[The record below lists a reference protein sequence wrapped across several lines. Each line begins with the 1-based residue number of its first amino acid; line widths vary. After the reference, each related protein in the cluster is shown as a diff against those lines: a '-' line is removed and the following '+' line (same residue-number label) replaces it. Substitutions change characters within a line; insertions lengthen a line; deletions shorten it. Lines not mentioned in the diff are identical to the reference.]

1 MTLHKI
7 WAKIRKHNKGNY
19 RQFTFCLTLSILL
32 ICSLMLVVFS
42 PIIQTSFPVGGDS
55 RKQMYMISVLA
66 VVGCTLLVF
75 YAGKLFLRFK
85 SREIGIFLALGT
97 EKSKLSHA
105 LFVEVGK
112 LTTICAIGGIICG
125 SVIAFLAGKGIEFL
139 AGASADSKFA
149 VTLPGYVLSLLF
161 SFLLFL
167 LLMVMS
173 AAAMK
178 RSNVIEIINEER
190 RQEPLKKT
198 VTKRY
203 LIIGVIS
210 LLLGI
215 FMAVIVPNIIAIL
228 FNRIM
233 GGIFNIFYVFA
244 LWGLYRIMVYSLSCH
259 SRKRNP
265 QKYYQNLLNYGLMK
279 FQGASVVKNML
290 IITLLIIGGL
300 FAFFFLP
307 MRNGEITEIYDSYE
321 SGFSYRYPVDA
332 PELSQ
337 EDVLKMAEKYDVDIE
352 NYREAPFINV
362 VGSGTDREDIDE
374 KGNIIEIYA
383 KEYAQYE
390 CISASD
396 YNKITGNKLSVSSG
410 EYYSIRSEI
419 AFESV
424 FNKFDDLD
432 LLYCQNTGEYL
443 PMKSAGTTVYQSLTV
458 GNGFDAN
465 ARFVISDSDY
475 ELLSKSLPD
484 SAIIKQVLFD
494 TGSDAD
500 ITAFSE
506 AFYKEF
512 ALRASDAMNYK
523 MFYDPLRADRRG
535 GGTDEFQ
542 AVYDSDNPVVEAD
555 WQYQPIMADYQ
566 KITSRFT
573 FAILFLLFI
582 YLAVICLT
590 AVTVIAYTRS
600 ISVAISNRQVFNDVK
615 KLGAN
620 QEYLCTLL
628 KKQLQKVYVLPTVLG
643 CVGITCYMLLV
654 FINSGGMLK
663 SYELGTLPVLFGAC
677 AFVCLCLYAI
687 YRVSLHRA
695 EKILELC

>member
-1 MTLHKI
+1 MTLHKL

-32 ICSLMLVVFS
+32 ISSLMLVVSS
-42 PIIQTSFPVGGDS
+42 PLIQTSFPVGGDS

-75 YAGKLFLRFK
+75 YAGKMFLRFK

-97 EKSKLSHA
+97 EKTRLSHA

-112 LTTICAIGGIICG
+112 LTAVCAVGGIIFG

-139 AGASADSKFA
+139 AGASAGSKFA

-167 LLMVMS
+167 LLMAMS

-190 RQEPLKKT
+190 RQEPLKKA
-198 VTKRY
+198 VSKRY
-203 LIIGVIS
+203 LIVGVIS
-210 LLLGI
+210 LLFGI

-233 GGIFNIFYVFA
+233 SGIFNIFYVFA

-259 SRKRNP
+259 SRKQNP

-290 IITLLIIGGL
+290 VITLLIIGGL

-307 MRNGEITEIYDSYE
+307 MRNGEITETFNSYE
-321 SGFSYRYPVDA
+321 SGFSYRYPIDA
-332 PELSQ
+332 PELSR
-337 EDVLKMAEKYDVDIE
+337 EDVFKLAEKHEVDID
-352 NYREAPFINV
+352 NYREAQFINLA
-362 VGSGTDREDIDE
+362 GSGIDREDIDE

-383 KEYAQYE
+383 KKYAQYE
-390 CISASD
+390 CISASG
-396 YNKITGNKLSVSSG
+396 YNELTGLKLSVSSG
-410 EYYSIRSEI
+410 EYYTIRSATAYEN
-419 AFESV
+419 V
-424 FNKFDDLD
+424 FNKFDDMD
-432 LLYCQNTGEYL
+432 LLYCQDSKEYL
-443 PMKSAGTTVYQSLTV
+443 PMKSAGTTNYQSLTV
-458 GNGFDAN
+458 GNGFDTN

-475 ELLSKSLPD
+475 KLLRKNLPD

-494 TGSDAD
+494 TGSDTD

-506 AFYKEF
+506 AFYKDF
-512 ALRASDAMNYK
+512 ALRSSDAMNF
-523 MFYDPLRADRRG
+523 MIIYDPLRADRRG
-535 GGTDEFQ
+535 GGTDEYK
-542 AVYDSDNPVVEAD
+542 AVFDGDNPIMEAD
-555 WQYQPIMADYQ
+555 WQYQPNMADYQ
-566 KITSRFT
+566 KITSKFT

-590 AVTVIAYTRS
+590 AVIVIAYTRS
-600 ISVAISNRQVFNDVK
+600 ISVAISNRQVFTDVK

-620 QEYLCTLL
+620 QEYLRTLL
-628 KKQLQKVYVLPTVLG
+628 KKQLQKVYVLPTILG
-643 CVGITCYMLLV
+643 CVGITCYMLLI
-654 FINSGGMLK
+654 FINNDGMLK